1 MGVLSKRGAAR
12 GDKGNSQMTQR
23 SEGRIDA
30 LYRYPVKGLTPE
42 AMPRVTLAAGGT
54 MPFDRAYA
62 IENGPGHFDI
72 DDPKH
77 VSKLNFVM
85 LARNEQL
92 AKLRMRFDDATETLN
107 ILDGGAEVVRGDLR
121 TAEGRAAIEAF
132 YASYMGEALRGPPR
146 VVHVDG
152 HSFSDVEPKCLHIV
166 NLASVRAL
174 EADMGVAINPLRFR
188 PNVIVDGLPA
198 WSEFDSVGKSLRF
211 GAVTF
216 EIFKR
221 TERCPATNV
230 DPETGLRD
238 LKIPAFLSKTYGHSD
253 FGIYGKIA
261 QGGEL
266 KVGDMLSV

>member
-1 MGVLSKRGAAR
+1 
-12 GDKGNSQMTQR
+12 MTQR

-42 AMPRVTLAAGGT
+42 ALPRVTLTPGGT

-92 AKLRMRFDDATETLN
+92 AKLRMRFDDATETLT
-107 ILDGGAEVVRGDLR
+107 ILNGGAVVVRGDLR
-121 TAEGRAAIEAF
+121 TVEGRATIEAF
-132 YASYMGEALRGPPR
+132 YASFVGEALRGAPR

-166 NLASVRAL
+166 NMESVRAL

-188 PNVIVDGLPA
+188 PNVVLDGLPA
-198 WSEFDSVGKSLRF
+198 WTEFDWVGNAIKI
-211 GAVTF
+211 GGVTF
-216 EIFKR
+216 EVFTR

-230 DPETGLRD
+230 NPETGVRD
-238 LKIPAFLSKTYGHSD
+238 LKIPSFLSRTYGHAD
-253 FGIYGKIA
+253 FGVYAKVKE
-261 QGGEL
+261 GGAVQ
-266 KVGDMLSV
+266 VGDGVCA